1 MLFHFSDKDQASA
14 QCQNLILVV
23 LVLSHSEHA
32 EGLSNVTN
40 DSLLFNSDGV
50 ESDGFGDWSALS
62 NGDNITGSNSW
73 ESWGKMSW
81 EIVMSLLESVILLDE
96 MKVISSEDNGSS
108 HLVGKDDTLED
119 SSSDLNVG
127 GEWALLVNV

>member
-23 LVLSHSEHA
+23 LALGYSEHA

-73 ESWGKMSW
+73 ESWGQMSW

-96 MKVISSEDNGSS
+96 MQVISSQDNCVL
-108 HLVGKDDTLED
+108 HLACKDNTPNRKNQRL
-119 SSSDLNVG
+119 
-127 GEWALLVNV
+127 